1 MSIFV
6 MHPSA
11 GNNPS
16 KVEYRLFF
24 IIIVIIIIYLVT

>member
-6 MHPSA
+6 MHPSV
-11 GNNPS
+11 GNDPS

-24 IIIVIIIIYLVT
+24 IIIIIIYLVT